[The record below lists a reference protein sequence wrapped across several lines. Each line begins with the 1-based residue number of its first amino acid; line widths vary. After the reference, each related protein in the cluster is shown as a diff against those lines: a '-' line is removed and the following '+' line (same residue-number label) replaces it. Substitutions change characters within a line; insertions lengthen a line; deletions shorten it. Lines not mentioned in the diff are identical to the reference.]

1 MKIISQIFFAYIKM
15 KNQLISPHQS
25 NITTKGVFSL
35 LVFAMLML
43 GMSWKAKAQ
52 ITYTW
57 TGSSTEWLNNSNWS
71 PSTAYAGSK
80 TVTTNND
87 IAYFNINTATNVGI
101 NMTTQAGTHYLGA
114 LYFGTSSTSSRAVLN
129 STGTFGTLYFN
140 GVSLNGVNNTII
152 WQQSNSNHYFNWGSS
167 PFNLGLN
174 ATDHVIQITGN
185 GGLFIASVIT
195 GASKNLEKAGTGS
208 GVLTLQSINTYTG
221 NTTISAGT
229 LALSGTG
236 SIATS
241 PNIIIGSSGRFDVS
255 GLNTAL
261 TLASTQTLKASAT
274 GGNTTGSIIL
284 GTSKN
289 LTLSAGGLTFTALAS
304 TTNPALTVSGGASS
318 IVLNSSPITVPNNLS
333 VGTYKLIGKFQSA
346 TVTGTPGTLSYTG
359 SSNNT
364 SASVALTGGE
374 LVLTVI
380 TLSAPTVTNTTPA
393 TNIATTSATLA
404 GNVTSIGTASISNN
418 GSVYSLTATNAA
430 PQISGTGVTQLATS
444 SPGAGT
450 GTFSNNVSSTLSVN
464 AQYSFNAYAI
474 NSVGTSYGTV
484 STFFTLANVPS
495 APTVNNPTTSSL
507 DVIIN
512 VNSNPSATEF
522 AIQETGGNYVQ
533 ANGTLSGSAVWQTAA
548 TWGTKTVTGL
558 ASSTTYTFQVK
569 ARNGANTE
577 TTFGTSAGGLVS
589 AIPTNNWTGGT
600 GNWNTGSN
608 WSLSRVPLNTDNITI
623 SSGSPV
629 MDINHTLTTG
639 RTLTISGTG
648 SLTINPTI
656 SLTIAGVAD
665 FGGKL
670 VTLKS
675 DATGTASIGTVAGT
689 LNNATNLTVERY
701 IPANGR
707 RYRFLASPVVG
718 GTTLQWRDNG
728 GSTSGRGIQITGPT
742 GTVDASTNN
751 AKSAFYYLETNTT
764 GTINDAAKWPSIDGS
779 TTLTNGQGYR
789 VFVRGD
795 RSISL
800 TTLNTVNNA
809 TTIWVNGSY
818 PSGTRTLPV
827 TYTNV
832 TGGGQGWNLVGNP
845 YPCSIDWMAASGWTK
860 TNVGTGVAIW
870 RPSTNSY
877 AYSLASSDASDN
889 VNVSVNGGGTVIG
902 SGQGFFVRATGTSPA
917 LSCTE
922 NIKVLTAPTT
932 LLLKTVPSNQLRI
945 KLTQDTSNIDET
957 LIVFGSKFQDEFI
970 ESEDFSKIPNPTVNI
985 SSVVGTEQYAAI
997 NFTSNN
1003 YAEKTIPLSVWGN
1016 SSGTY
1021 QLDLTQVSG
1030 FDAAVSIYL
1039 RDKYLNTTTAIDHD
1053 KNIPVIITDD
1063 SLSKGDKRFELLFK
1077 NIATNNN
1084 ELTNNISN
1092 TQLSVYPNP
1101 ALVVLNISLL
1111 HGTAIETVNIYNVSG
1126 KLVNFT
1132 KLNGNQ
1138 IDISQLNNG
1147 VYMLE
1152 AITANGTFKTKFVK

>member
-1 MKIISQIFFAYIKM
+1 
-15 KNQLISPHQS
+15 
-25 NITTKGVFSL
+25 
-35 LVFAMLML
+35 
-43 GMSWKAKAQ
+43 
-52 ITYTW
+52 
-57 TGSSTEWLNNSNWS
+57 
-71 PSTAYAGSK
+71 
-80 TVTTNND
+80 
-87 IAYFNINTATNVGI
+87 
-101 NMTTQAGTHYLGA
+101 
-114 LYFGTSSTSSRAVLN
+114 
-129 STGTFGTLYFN
+129 
-140 GVSLNGVNNTII
+140 
-152 WQQSNSNHYFNWGSS
+152 
-167 PFNLGLN
+167 
-174 ATDHVIQITGN
+174 
-185 GGLFIASVIT
+185 
-195 GASKNLEKAGTGS
+195 
-208 GVLTLQSINTYTG
+208 
-221 NTTISAGT
+221 
-229 LALSGTG
+229 
-236 SIATS
+236 
-241 PNIIIGSSGRFDVS
+241 
-255 GLNTAL
+255 
-261 TLASTQTLKASAT
+261 
-274 GGNTTGSIIL
+274 
-284 GTSKN
+284 
-289 LTLSAGGLTFTALAS
+289 
-304 TTNPALTVSGGASS
+304 
-318 IVLNSSPITVPNNLS
+318 
-333 VGTYKLIGKFQSA
+333 
-346 TVTGTPGTLSYTG
+346 
-359 SSNNT
+359 
-364 SASVALTGGE
+364 
-374 LVLTVI
+374 
-380 TLSAPTVTNTTPA
+380 
-393 TNIATTSATLA
+393 
-404 GNVTSIGTASISNN
+404 
-418 GSVYSLTATNAA
+418 
-430 PQISGTGVTQLATS
+430 
-444 SPGAGT
+444 
-450 GTFSNNVSSTLSVN
+450 
-464 AQYSFNAYAI
+464 
-474 NSVGTSYGTV
+474 
-484 STFFTLANVPS
+484 
-495 APTVNNPTTSSL
+495 
-507 DVIIN
+507 
-512 VNSNPSATEF
+512 
-522 AIQETGGNYVQ
+522 
-533 ANGTLSGSAVWQTAA
+533 
-548 TWGTKTVTGL
+548 
-558 ASSTTYTFQVK
+558 
-569 ARNGANTE
+569 
-577 TTFGTSAGGLVS
+577 
-589 AIPTNNWTGGT
+589 
-600 GNWNTGSN
+600 
-608 WSLSRVPLNTDNITI
+608 
-623 SSGSPV
+623 
-629 MDINHTLTTG
+629 
-639 RTLTISGTG
+639 
-648 SLTINPTI
+648 
-656 SLTIAGVAD
+656 
-665 FGGKL
+665 
-670 VTLKS
+670 
-675 DATGTASIGTVAGT
+675 

-795 RSISL
+795 RTISL

-809 TTIWVNGSY
+809 TTIWVNGTY

-845 YPCSIDWMAASGWTK
+845 YPCSIDWMSASGWTK

-922 NIKVLTAPTT
+922 NVKVLTAPTT

-957 LIVFGSKFQDEFI
+957 LIVFGPKFQDEFV

-985 SSVVGTEQYAAI
+985 SSVLGTEQYAAI

-1016 SSGTY
+1016 SNGTY

-1077 NIATNNN
+1077 NTATINN

-1101 ALVVLNISLL
+1101 AVDVLNISLS

-1126 KLVNFT
+1126 KLLNFT
-1132 KLNGNQ
+1132 KLNVNQ

-1152 AITANGTFKTKFVK
+1152 AITANGTFKAKFVK